1 MNPEPL
7 NPETKIV
14 VSASR
19 RTDIPAFYMPW
30 FMACIG
36 RGVFEVVNPFN
47 RKVKE
52 VPATPADVHT
62 IVFWSKDFDLFLKHN
77 YGKKLQNAGYHLFFN
92 FTLNSA
98 SPQLEPRVPPLDVR
112 LDQLRQLG
120 NQFGASAINWRFDPI
135 CFYKMG
141 NGRLEDNLSDLR
153 HIAAKAAAA
162 GIKRCISS
170 FMDPYSK
177 IERRLATRPD
187 FSFWDPPL
195 KTKLQIIRKMERIL
209 ASENI
214 KLMLCCEKEVLA
226 QLTESTS
233 VTRASCIPNDLL
245 AALFGGALSLKRDT
259 GQRIKKGCGC
269 RVSVDIGAYHQHP
282 CYHNCLYCYANP
294 TSK

>member
-1 MNPEPL
+1 MNPK
-7 NPETKIV
+7 TKIV
-14 VSASR
+14 ISASR

-30 FMACIG
+30 FMACID

-47 RKVKE
+47 RKVKV

-62 IVFWSKDFDLFLKHN
+62 IVLWSKDFGLFLKRD
-77 YGKKLQNAGYHLFFN
+77 YGKKLQKAGYHLFFN

-98 SPQLEPRVPPLDVR
+98 SPQLESRVPPLDDR
-112 LDQLRQLG
+112 LDQLRELG
-120 NQFGASAINWRFDPI
+120 EQFGPSSINWRFDPV
-135 CFYKMG
+135 CFYEMG
-141 NGRLEDNLSDLR
+141 NGRLQDNLGDLG

-162 GIKRCISS
+162 GIRRCISS

-177 IERRLATRPD
+177 IKRRLVNRPD
-187 FSFWDPPL
+187 FSFRDPPL
-195 KTKLQIIRKMERIL
+195 KTRLQIIRKMERIL

-214 KLMLCCEKEVLA
+214 KLGLCCEKEVLD
-226 QLTESTS
+226 QLPASAS

-245 AALFGGALSLKRDT
+245 VALFGGRLSLKRDT
-259 GQRIKKGCGC
+259 GQRIKNGCGC